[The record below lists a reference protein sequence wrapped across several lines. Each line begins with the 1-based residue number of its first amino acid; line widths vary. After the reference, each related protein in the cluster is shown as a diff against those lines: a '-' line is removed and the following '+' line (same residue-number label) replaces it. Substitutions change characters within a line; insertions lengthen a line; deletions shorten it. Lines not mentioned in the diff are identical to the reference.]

1 MVPPTSKAKHYPL
14 LPPAERGTLGARAT
28 ARLQAVRAGKR
39 LCPHVPRTQ
48 RALRTGFGWRAEE
61 DLKGLPEGKLPSV
74 KHRTVLP
81 PPPLPKPVWEGAAP
95 GPEPPPGGF
104 CPGEVEL
111 SGASPTLALGR
122 LPASRVGPEAAPQ
135 ARSQTAASRGS
146 RSAGDRDA
154 VSGARDPG
162 REREG
167 LPAGLPRCGRVYQ
180 QVFPAAAGT
189 GPRPRLPPCLPTP
202 PPPPAPPSLVP
213 FSAPP
218 IPTPYPNSPCSEGFP
233 GGEAN

>member
-1 MVPPTSKAKHYPL
+1 MVPPTSKAKHYPV
-14 LPPAERGTLGARAT
+14 LPPAE
-28 ARLQAVRAGKR
+28 AVRTGKR

-111 SGASPTLALGR
+111 SGASPTLALPR

-146 RSAGDRDA
+146 RSAATERPSA
-154 VSGARDPG
+154 G
-162 REREG
+162 RVTR
-167 LPAGLPRCGRVYQ
+167 AASGRVYQ
-180 QVFPAAAGT
+180 QVFPAAGGSTSRSSPLRQALAP
-189 GPRPRLPPCLPTP
+189 GPAFLLVSRLPLPPQRLLLWCPFLLLPSP
-202 PPPPAPPSLVP
+202 PHTQIPLALRA
-213 FSAPP
+213 FLEGKP
-218 IPTPYPNSPCSEGFP
+218 IK
-233 GGEAN
+233 